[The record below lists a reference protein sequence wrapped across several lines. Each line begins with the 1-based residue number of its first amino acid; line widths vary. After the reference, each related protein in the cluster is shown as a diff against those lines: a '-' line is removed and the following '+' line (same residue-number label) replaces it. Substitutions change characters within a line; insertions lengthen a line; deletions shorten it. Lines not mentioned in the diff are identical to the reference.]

1 MAGSLTLPRTRAA
14 RKPQMPPAGTV
25 SAVKASGGVPM
36 YGHSVLRA
44 RVQRVGPLPPG
55 TPTRRGGLVPLTPPL
70 PPPRPRPTSRSSVP
84 SVPAGIVCAY
94 GHSPRTRSSA
104 LCYPYHTPS
113 AKKVLARRRPLEVG
127 TLQPLGTTHHLTAT
141 ERPSNAI
148 VPTSARLFG
157 HIRLSC
163 DHTSPQSHASIS

>member
-25 SAVKASGGVPM
+25 CGEGLRRRADVWPFGFESPGAESGAPSSRDSDASRGPG
-36 YGHSVLRA
+36 SVDT
-44 RVQRVGPLPPG
+44 
-55 TPTRRGGLVPLTPPL
+55 TPA
-70 PPPRPRPTSRSSVP
+70 PPRPRPTSRSSVP

-127 TLQPLGTTHHLTAT
+127 TLQPLGTTHHLAAT